1 MELCRAG
8 FHNLRTK
15 TTKGLKHMALTRE
28 QVIDTAFSIL
38 RDYGIAD
45 LSMRRLAR
53 DLDVQPGA
61 LYWHVKNKQDLLGV
75 LAVKIL
81 APVKPQDLDGAGTAA
96 VIESLRVASRQV
108 RDALLAVRD
117 GAEVVALTQTLAPQ
131 SLPALQRF
139 TRTLA
144 AAGLSAS
151 SAAWTG
157 RALVHYIL
165 GTVTQEQTHS
175 GLAQAGLLA
184 NTAGPVDDAKAF
196 NFGLELLLVGAT
208 ELLNTERVQQKDF
221 G

>member
-1 MELCRAG
+1 MG

-15 TTKGLKHMALTRE
+15 ATKATKGLEHMALTRE

-61 LYWHVKNKQDLLGV
+61 LYWHVRNKQDLLGV
-75 LAVKIL
+75 LAVMIL
-81 APVKPQDLDGAGTAA
+81 APVKPQHVVGAGTAG
-96 VIESLRVASRQV
+96 VIESLRLASRQV

-139 TRTLA
+139 TATLA
-144 AAGLSAS
+144 GAGLSGS

-165 GTVTQEQTHS
+165 GTVTQEQTQS

-184 NTAGPVDDAKAF
+184 GSSRPVDDAEAF
-196 NFGLELLLVGAT
+196 NFGLELLLAGAA
-208 ELLNTERVQQKDF
+208 ELLEKETTQQRDV

>member
-1 MELCRAG
+1 
-8 FHNLRTK
+8 
-15 TTKGLKHMALTRE
+15 MALTRE

-75 LAVKIL
+75 LAVMIL
-81 APVKPQDLDGAGTAA
+81 APVKPQDLDGAGAAA
-96 VIESLRVASRQV
+96 VIESLRLASRQI

-117 GAEVVALTQTLAPQ
+117 GAEVVALTHTLAPQ

-139 TRTLA
+139 TETLA
-144 AAGLSAS
+144 AAGLSGRNPT
-151 SAAWTG
+151 WTG
-157 RALVHYIL
+157 RALVNYIL
-165 GTVTQEQTHS
+165 GSVTQEQTQS
-175 GLAQAGLLA
+175 GLSQAGLLDS
-184 NTAGPVDDAKAF
+184 TARPVDDADAF
-196 NFGLELLLVGAT
+196 NFGLELLLAGAAA
-208 ELLNTERVQQKDF
+208 LLHKESTQQRDS